1 MELFVKYLVLN
12 IGLFLIGLLGDNR
25 RWESPWIVP
34 LDEVAS
40 AKPAGFL
47 LGNGDAFCSCGETTL
62 TTALIA
68 FFRAFSMRWAQKN
81 LFAESC
87 KEGRWYR
94 RRDLNPHGRK
104 PTAT

>member
-1 MELFVKYLVLN
+1 MELFVKSLVLN

-47 LGNGDAFCSCGETTL
+47 LGNGDAFCSYGETTL

-81 LFAESC
+81 LFAE
-87 KEGRWYR
+87 KLQRGKMVPEKGLEPPR
-94 RRDLNPHGRK
+94 
-104 PTAT
+104 A